1 MKTNSITPD
10 SCLQRLE
17 ALCARGEHCEHDL
30 REKMRRWQ
38 LSDDD
43 ADAVIAKLRRNDFI
57 NDGRFARAY
66 ALDKLRYNQW
76 GRTKLRYMLHA
87 LGLPEDAIRQA
98 LDEIDEDEHEAVRRA
113 LIEKK
118 NREIKD
124 RDPYIRKAKL
134 QRFLYSRGFSPDI

>member
-10 SCLQRLE
+10 SCLQKLE
-17 ALCARGEHCEHDL
+17 ALCARGEHCEHEL

-38 LSDDD
+38 LPESV
-43 ADAVIAKLRRNDFI
+43 ADSIIEKLRREE
-57 NDGRFARAY
+57 
-66 ALDKLRYNQW
+66 LRYNQW
-76 GRTKLRYMLHA
+76 GRGKLRYMMCA
-87 LGLPEDAIRQA
+87 LQLPEEAIRQA
-98 LDEIDEDEHEAVRRA
+98 LEEIDDEEHEAVRQA

-124 RDPYIRKAKL
+124 KDPYTRKAKL

>member
-10 SCLQRLE
+10 SCLQKLE
-17 ALCARGEHCEHDL
+17 ALCARGEHCEHEL

-38 LSDDD
+38 LPESA
-43 ADAVIAKLRRNDFI
+43 ADSIIEKLRREDYI

-76 GRTKLRYMLHA
+76 GRGKLRYMMCA
-87 LGLPEDAIRQA
+87 LQLPEEVIRVA
-98 LDEIDEDEHEAVRRA
+98 LEEIDDEEHEAVRQA

-124 RDPYIRKAKL
+124 KDPYTRKAKQ

>member
-10 SCLQRLE
+10 SCLQKLE
-17 ALCARGEHCEHDL
+17 ALCARGEHCEHEL

-38 LSDDD
+38 LPESA
-43 ADAVIAKLRRNDFI
+43 ADSIIEKLRREDYI

-66 ALDKLRYNQW
+66 ALDKLQ
-76 GRTKLRYMLHA
+76 
-87 LGLPEDAIRQA
+87 LPEEVIRQA
-98 LDEIDEDEHEAVRRA
+98 LEEIDDEEHEAVRQA

-124 RDPYIRKAKL
+124 KDPYTRKAKL

>member
-10 SCLQRLE
+10 SCLQKLE
-17 ALCARGEHCEHDL
+17 ALCARGEHCEHEL

-38 LSDDD
+38 LPEQA
-43 ADAVIAKLRRNDFI
+43 ADSIIEKLRSEDYI

-76 GRTKLRYMLHA
+76 GREKLRYMMGA
-87 LGLPEDAIRQA
+87 LQLPEEAIRQA
-98 LDEIDEDEHEAVRRA
+98 LEEIDDEEHEAVRQA

-124 RDPYIRKAKL
+124 KDPYTRKANL